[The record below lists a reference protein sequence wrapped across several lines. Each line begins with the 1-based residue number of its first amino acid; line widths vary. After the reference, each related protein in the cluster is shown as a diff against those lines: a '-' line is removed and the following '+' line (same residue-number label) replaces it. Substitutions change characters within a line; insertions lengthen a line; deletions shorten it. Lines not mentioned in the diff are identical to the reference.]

1 MGYSLN
7 RYLCLR
13 AIGITKWELPRPAA
27 TPLIPLA
34 PLKGGSG
41 GNLPDTKNETYRTN
55 TTNMTNKTNKT
66 MKTTR
71 LYTLVALL
79 LLVPDPPFERGN
91 RLVLISFLR
100 RRGGSAKRQ

>member
-1 MGYSLN
+1 MMLY
-7 RYLCLR
+7 RYACLR
-13 AIGITKWELPRPAA
+13 AIVLTTESPAA
-27 TPLIPLA
+27 ARHPLLE
-34 PLKGGSG
+34 GE
-41 GNLPDTKNETYRTN
+41 LPDTKNETYRTN
-55 TTNMTNKTNKT
+55 TTNMTNKTNRT